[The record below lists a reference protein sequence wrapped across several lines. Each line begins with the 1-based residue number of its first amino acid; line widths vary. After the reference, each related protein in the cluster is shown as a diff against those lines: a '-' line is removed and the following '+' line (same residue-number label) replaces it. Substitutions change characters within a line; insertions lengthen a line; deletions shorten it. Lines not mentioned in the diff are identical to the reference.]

1 MTNSV
6 LVYGDQGVSLEYL
19 EAAVESIQG
28 CFPGVKVR
36 RTSAAEIRAGGWEDS
51 CLALVVPGGRD
62 RPYCE
67 DLSTVGTDS
76 VRSFVQ
82 NGGLYYGFC
91 AGAYFASKNIVFEPG
106 TENEIVE
113 SRPLNFFPGTARGS
127 IVRPYR
133 YNSTFGAALVKIR
146 VAGLEHGSENL
157 ETVLYSDGGCAFLT
171 DDNDPRV
178 DNVEVLASYSDPVL
192 QRQGIH
198 DRVAAVVRIRVENGV
213 VVLSGVHP
221 EVSMKRIELWQ
232 STRGSPVL
240 PEQDAFGEASD
251 LTQDTQR
258 QHVLN
263 YMFNDLGARLS
274 QIH

>member
-1 MTNSV
+1 MTKSV
-6 LVYGDQGVSLEYL
+6 LVYGDQGVSLDYL
-19 EAAVESIQG
+19 EAAVESIEG
-28 CFPGVKVR
+28 CFPHVQVR

-67 DLSTVGTDS
+67 DLSTAGTDS
-76 VRSFVQ
+76 VRSFVK

-133 YNSTFGAALVKIR
+133 YNSTLGAALVR
-146 VAGLEHGSENL
+146 VTVTGLAHRSENL
-157 ETVLYSDGGCAFLT
+157 GAVLYSDGGCAFIT
-171 DDNDPRV
+171 DESDPRV
-178 DNVEVLASYSDPVL
+178 DNVEVLASYSDSVL
-192 QRQGIH
+192 ERQGIH
-198 DRVAAVVRIRVENGV
+198 GCVAAVVRVRVENGV

-232 STRGSPVL
+232 STRGK
-240 PEQDAFGEASD
+240 
-251 LTQDTQR
+251 LTLVR
-258 QHVLN
+258 V
-263 YMFNDLGARLS
+263 
-274 QIH
+274 